1 MLYRSASQ
9 RWGHVYVARPS
20 AWRTMPRNGMRYCQ
34 SVGIKAPPPL
44 NFLAPHQL
52 GGPEPLLPSCPATYM
67 RGIYIAS
74 SQSPFVHH
82 FCPCGSHRHT
92 SPSHVHRDAYT
103 TTLSIIQYGIH
114 RRSFHGLRPFD
125 VWGMLFDTGGMHVAA
140 AHLVSLL

>member
-1 MLYRSASQ
+1 MGPRICCETECLAHNAPKWNALLSI
-9 RWGHVYVARPS
+9 RWD
-20 AWRTMPRNGMRYCQ
+20 Q
-34 SVGIKAPPPL
+34 STPHL
-44 NFLAPHQL
+44 NLLAPHQL

-92 SPSHVHRDAYT
+92 SPSQVHRDAYT